1 MRESFVFHKDYI
13 DDLPDQYKTE
23 FIQATI
29 NYGLYGE
36 NPPFKDGT
44 LEMALWAK
52 IARRIDAEAEKY
64 KEISEKRKEAAK
76 KRYQQYQQRTKP
88 VREEPAKT
96 EQTEQKVATPEESP
110 AESQTAKP
118 KKAAAFVKPTV
129 EEIAEYCSER
139 KNGIDPQAFYDF
151 YESKGWKVGAAKMKD
166 WRASVRTWEK
176 RDAEEKK
183 ARSRSKTIWNDGTT
197 DADTEAYESMF

>member
-1 MRESFVFHKDYI
+1 MRESFVFHAEYI
-13 DDLPDQYKTE
+13 EDLPEEYKAR
-23 FIQATI
+23 FIEYTV
-29 NYGLYGE
+29 NYGLTGKSPE
-36 NPPFKDGT
+36 IEDGT
-44 LEMALWAK
+44 LESTVWKK

-64 KEISEKRKEAAK
+64 KEISEKRKEAAQ

-166 WRASVRTWEK
+166 WRASVRTWEQRRK
-176 RDAEEKK
+176 TEQTGGRNK
-183 ARSRSKTIWNDGTT
+183 ASGMWGNENEIPDEIT
-197 DADTEAYESMF
+197 DLF

>member
-52 IARRIDAEAEKY
+52 IAHRIDAETEKY
-64 KEISEKRKEAAK
+64 RITSERRKEAALR
-76 KRYQQYQQRTKP
+76 RYGKVYG
-88 VREEPAKT
+88 
-96 EQTEQKVATPEESP
+96 EQKTKK
-110 AESQTAKP
+110 TA
-118 KKAAAFVKPTV
+118 
-129 EEIAEYCSER
+129 
-139 KNGIDPQAFYDF
+139 
-151 YESKGWKVGAAKMKD
+151 
-166 WRASVRTWEK
+166 
-176 RDAEEKK
+176 
-183 ARSRSKTIWNDGTT
+183 
-197 DADTEAYESMF
+197 